1 MPRTVAIDGPAG
13 SGKSTVARVLAHRLG
28 VARLDTGAMYRAVAW
43 AAIDRGIDVAD
54 TAAVAKLARSLTV
67 DVGERV
73 DVDGVDVTAAIRL
86 PDVDQAVSV
95 VAANPEVRR
104 ELVRR
109 QRLWADER
117 GAGVVEGRDIG
128 TVVLPDADVKV
139 YLTASVGER
148 ARRRSS
154 QLGGGG
160 EPDVLATVAE
170 ALVRRDALDSG
181 RQDSPLLRPEDVADD
196 ALVLDTTKI
205 APEAVADAVIEW
217 WKERAWSHDDPSPQS
232 EPGSPEQIAAWD
244 QQGSREHSGPQVE
257 KRSGPGKAFGSW
269 RCAVAEPRR
278 GAEMSGDE
286 ETKAA
291 PGLAAPEEAG
301 SGAAGDGS
309 AFDSTAPG
317 GTGDDAAG
325 EEAVGPGQGGAPA
338 AGRVA
343 ALGVSD
349 RVYRSLRWLAHCINR
364 GLWRVDVVGA
374 EHVPAQG
381 PVILAP
387 VHRSIIDFLVA
398 SEVTP
403 RKVFYMAKE
412 EIWRSPRLGAVVASL
427 GGFPVN
433 RSGADRLALDRARS
447 VLDQGDVLILFP
459 EGTRRSGPAVEDL
472 LEGAAFLAA
481 RTGAPMV
488 PIGIWGTE
496 QAMPKGARLPRR
508 SRVRL
513 VVGPPLSPPARS
525 ERGRVPR
532 HQVRELSDELQREL
546 QRCYDEARRS

>member
-1 MPRTVAIDGPAG
+1 
-13 SGKSTVARVLAHRLG
+13 
-28 VARLDTGAMYRAVAW
+28 
-43 AAIDRGIDVAD
+43 
-54 TAAVAKLARSLTV
+54 
-67 DVGERV
+67 
-73 DVDGVDVTAAIRL
+73 
-86 PDVDQAVSV
+86 
-95 VAANPEVRR
+95 
-104 ELVRR
+104 
-109 QRLWADER
+109 
-117 GAGVVEGRDIG
+117 
-128 TVVLPDADVKV
+128 
-139 YLTASVGER
+139 
-148 ARRRSS
+148 
-154 QLGGGG
+154 
-160 EPDVLATVAE
+160 
-170 ALVRRDALDSG
+170 
-181 RQDSPLLRPEDVADD
+181 
-196 ALVLDTTKI
+196 
-205 APEAVADAVIEW
+205 
-217 WKERAWSHDDPSPQS
+217 
-232 EPGSPEQIAAWD
+232 
-244 QQGSREHSGPQVE
+244 
-257 KRSGPGKAFGSW
+257 
-269 RCAVAEPRR
+269 
-278 GAEMSGDE
+278 MSGDE
-286 ETKAA
+286 ETKAT
-291 PGLAAPEEAG
+291 PGLAAPEGAVSG
-301 SGAAGDGS
+301 SAGDGS
-309 AFDSTAPG
+309 ASYSTVSGETASGETAPG
-317 GTGDDAAG
+317 STVPGNTAPGSTVPGSTVTGPAVSDDALPCRAG
-325 EEAVGPGQGGAPA
+325 EKAASEDAVGPGTVGAPA
-338 AGRVA
+338 AGRIA

-349 RVYRSLRWLAHCINR
+349 RVYRSLRWLAHGINR
-364 GLWRVDVVGA
+364 GLWRVEVVGA

-398 SEVTP
+398 SEVTS

-508 SRVRL
+508 SRVRI

-532 HQVRELSDELQREL
+532 HQVRELSDQLQREL